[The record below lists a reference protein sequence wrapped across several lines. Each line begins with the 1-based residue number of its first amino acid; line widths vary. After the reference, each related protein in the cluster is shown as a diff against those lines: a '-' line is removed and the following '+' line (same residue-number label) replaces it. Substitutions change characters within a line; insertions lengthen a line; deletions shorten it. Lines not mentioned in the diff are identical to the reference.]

1 MKAWPEQPGLALSC
15 AFWCLTS
22 AWCACGM
29 HGLSVQKLRVKALQL
44 DLGLQVILTLGEQ
57 MEKGEA

>member
-1 MKAWPEQPGLALSC
+1 
-15 AFWCLTS
+15 
-22 AWCACGM
+22 M

-44 DLGLQVILTLGEQ
+44 DLGLQVILTLGDQ